1 MAHDIN
7 IPDIVKLEAYETA
20 ERARREFD
28 EDIGPDPLEYHE
40 VLPFPVEVLPYP
52 MRSLVE
58 EGARAINCP
67 VDFLGVPLLAMAGAA
82 IGNSRAIRIK
92 NGWVEGSRI
101 YAAIV
106 ADPGSKKSPALNL
119 VSTPLNKRQYYLQTE
134 YEDAMKEY
142 NQKLAIYEAELSE
155 WKNKKGRGVKP
166 EKPKEPVM
174 GQVMTTDSTL
184 EALSEILEE
193 NPRGIVLHRDELTG
207 WVRSMNQYKGG
218 KGADRQ
224 SWLSFWN
231 GSQVIINR
239 KNRKE
244 PLILDNPFVNV
255 VGALPPDVLG
265 ELADERGRED
275 GFIHRILF
283 SMPDRVPNKW
293 TDSEVMQSTID
304 EFERVFDGLWN
315 LKASSTGDGSP
326 TPVIVPFTPS
336 GKSVWVEWIN
346 DHYKEQEDPSF
357 PDNLRGPWAKMEG
370 YAARLA
376 LILHMCRI
384 ASGEVTSEDVDEY
397 SMTGAAALIEYFKSH
412 AKRVYSRLKAS
423 PEEKRMMGA
432 VEWIKRQGGK
442 VTARD
447 ILRYKVAGVKS
458 ASDAKTLLR
467 ELESRGAGT
476 LEEGPRKSLIFHLA
490 PVN

>member
-1 MAHDIN
+1 M
-7 IPDIVKLEAYETA
+7 
-20 ERARREFD
+20 
-28 EDIGPDPLEYHE
+28 
-40 VLPFPVEVLPYP
+40 
-52 MRSLVE
+52 
-58 EGARAINCP
+58 
-67 VDFLGVPLLAMAGAA
+67 
-82 IGNSRAIRIK
+82 
-92 NGWVEGSRI
+92 
-101 YAAIV
+101 
-106 ADPGSKKSPALNL
+106 
-119 VSTPLNKRQYYLQTE
+119 
-134 YEDAMKEY
+134 
-142 NQKLAIYEAELSE
+142 
-155 WKNKKGRGVKP
+155 
-166 EKPKEPVM
+166 
-174 GQVMTTDSTL
+174 
-184 EALSEILEE
+184 
-193 NPRGIVLHRDELTG
+193 
-207 WVRSMNQYKGG
+207 
-218 KGADRQ
+218 
-224 SWLSFWN
+224 
-231 GSQVIINR
+231 
-239 KNRKE
+239 
-244 PLILDNPFVNV
+244 
-255 VGALPPDVLG
+255 
-265 ELADERGRED
+265 
-275 GFIHRILF
+275 
-283 SMPDRVPNKW
+283 
-293 TDSEVMQSTID
+293 
-304 EFERVFDGLWN
+304 
-315 LKASSTGDGSP
+315 
-326 TPVIVPFTPS
+326 
-336 GKSVWVEWIN
+336 EWIN